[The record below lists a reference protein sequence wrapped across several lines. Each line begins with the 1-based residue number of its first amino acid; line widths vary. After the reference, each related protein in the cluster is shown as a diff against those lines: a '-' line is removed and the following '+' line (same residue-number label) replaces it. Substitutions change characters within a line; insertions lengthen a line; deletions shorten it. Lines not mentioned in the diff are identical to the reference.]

1 MILRKSSFLPIAH
14 RGGNTDFAE
23 NTFEA
28 FERARELGY
37 QCVEL
42 DVQLSSD
49 GVVYVY
55 HDANFKRLLHLD
67 KKFSETSSDEID
79 TFLINGKYKIPRL
92 VDIFELFPDF
102 AFNID
107 AKSWD
112 VSEPLAKIIR
122 ASNALSRVH
131 IASFSDRRV
140 RYLSKLLNNQ
150 VKTVAGVSQVI
161 KFVFGFLTG
170 VRFKFSADFI
180 QVPESKFGIKLVTA
194 RAINYAHMAG
204 IFIHVWTI
212 NDEEKMRSLIE
223 LGVDGIITDECK
235 KLKDVLEKSI

>member
-1 MILRKSSFLPIAH
+1 MPIAH
-14 RGGNTDFAE
+14 RGGNTDFTE
-23 NTFEA
+23 NTIEA
-28 FERARELGY
+28 FERASELGY
-37 QCVEL
+37 RCIEL
-42 DVQLSSD
+42 DVQLSRD

-55 HDANFKRLLHLD
+55 HDSNFKRLLNLD
-67 KKFSETSSDEID
+67 KKFSETASEEID

-92 VDIFELFPDF
+92 ENIFKLFPDLT
-102 AFNID
+102 FNID

-112 VSEPLAKIIR
+112 VAEPLAEVIR
-122 ASNALSRVH
+122 TSNSLSRVH
-131 IASFSDRRV
+131 VASFSDRRV
-140 RYLSKLLNNQ
+140 KYLSKLLNNE

-170 VRFKFSADFI
+170 ITFKFSADFI
-180 QVPESKFGIKLVTA
+180 QVPESKFGINLVSP
-194 RAINYAHMAG
+194 RSINYAHMTG

-223 LGVDGIITDECK
+223 LGVDGIMTDECK

>member
-1 MILRKSSFLPIAH
+1 MRKSSFLPIAH
-14 RGGNTDFAE
+14 RGGNTDFTE
-23 NTFEA
+23 NTIEA
-28 FERARELGY
+28 FEMAVQLDYR
-37 QCVEL
+37 CIEL
-42 DVQLSSD
+42 DVQLSRD
-49 GVVYVY
+49 GVVYVF
-55 HDANFKRLLHLD
+55 HDTNFKRLLHLN
-67 KKFSETSSDEID
+67 KQFSETLSEEID
-79 TFLINGKYKIPRL
+79 TFLINGKYEIPRL
-92 VDIFELFPDF
+92 EKVFKLFPDLI
-102 AFNID
+102 FNID

-112 VSEPLAKIIR
+112 VAEPLAEVIR
-122 ASNALSRVH
+122 TSNSLSRVH
-131 IASFSDRRV
+131 VASFNDRRV

-180 QVPESKFGIKLVTA
+180 QVPESKFGIKLVNA
-194 RAINYAHMAG
+194 RAINYAHKTG